1 MTGIQSTNH
10 FQLRKKTGH
19 GMGASVLHS
28 LGNRMIL
35 EMEGN
40 SVGRDIIGRG
50 QGGQVKV
57 LEGSEDIT
65 EGQEIK

>member
-1 MTGIQSTNH
+1 
-10 FQLRKKTGH
+10 
-19 GMGASVLHS
+19 MGASVLHS